1 MTSRERA
8 EAWGFW
14 EAVPHGL
21 LVYSYGGVARRGQR
35 DFTYSPAAV
44 AQVSS
49 IGPLLYP
56 YFYPLHESFRG
67 DVYMFAAEVACWW
80 DDLCIVLYC
89 R

>member
-14 EAVPHGL
+14 GAVPHDL
-21 LVYSYGGVARRGQR
+21 LVYSYGGTARRGQR

-44 AQVSS
+44 TQVSS

-56 YFYPLHESFRG
+56 YFYPSTNLFEG
-67 DVYMFAAEVACWW
+67 DVYMFAAEVACRR
-80 DDLCIVLYC
+80 DDLYFV
-89 R
+89 